1 MDTIEAQ
8 ATLVGILRDD
18 LDACDERDQVFS
30 FGSFRD
36 MYDEIDWVWV
46 WWWIETFVTDVEHR
60 RKLAAMIR
68 APDQFFADLAKLEH
82 ARTGQAVRIP
92 RRLVRGLRLRL
103 LQAAYPTLNEIVLE
117 AQRAPAA
124 RASANIQRKI
134 EVEKWRTRFSS

>member
-1 MDTIEAQ
+1 MDTLEAQ
-8 ATLVGILRDD
+8 TTLVRILEDD
-18 LDACDERDQVFS
+18 LDACDERDRVFT

-68 APDQFFADLAKLEH
+68 APDQFFADVAKLEH

-92 RRLVRGLRLRL
+92 RRLVRALRLRL

-117 AQRAPAA
+117 AKRAPAA
-124 RASANIQRKI
+124 RASANIQRRI